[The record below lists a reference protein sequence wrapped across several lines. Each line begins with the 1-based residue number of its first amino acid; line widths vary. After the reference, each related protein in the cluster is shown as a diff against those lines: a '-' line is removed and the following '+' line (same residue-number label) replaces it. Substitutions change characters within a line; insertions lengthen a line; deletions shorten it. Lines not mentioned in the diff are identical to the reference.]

1 VHVITSGLVA
11 KLLFLAIPVK
21 DMSPAR
27 APRRLITVAD
37 DFGLSEGVNDAVEQA
52 AAQGILTSASLMVAA
67 PAFADAV
74 ARARRS
80 PNLHVGLHLVVIEG
94 TPILPPAEI
103 PGLVDATG
111 RFPSDQFRLGLKYF
125 FRPAIRRQLAAEIR
139 AQFEAFAATGL
150 PLDHANAHKHMHL
163 HPVIGR
169 LMIEIGRDYG
179 LRAIRIPAEPASA
192 GQTFGNRA
200 LRHWCR
206 ILRRQA
212 RRAGMRTNDHLLG
225 LTQTGHMT
233 PGTVQAALQNL
244 PPGLTEMYFHPATR
258 RDPVLVQLMPGY
270 DHLAELAALMT
281 SVMPPDVLLTSYN
294 NLADA
299 QGSAPEITTEADGT
313 QPG

>member
-1 VHVITSGLVA
+1 MKRA
-11 KLLFLAIPVK
+11 P
-21 DMSPAR
+21 

-37 DFGLSEGVNDAVEQA
+37 DFGLTEGVNEAVEQA
-52 AAQGILTSASLMVAA
+52 AARGILTSASLMVAA

-74 ARARRS
+74 ARARRC

-94 TPILPPAEI
+94 QPILPPAHI
-103 PGLVDATG
+103 PGLVDAAG
-111 RFPSDQFRLGLKYF
+111 RFPADQFTLGVNYF

-139 AQFEAFAATGL
+139 AQFETFAATGL

-192 GQTFGNRA
+192 TQTLGNRA
-200 LRHWCR
+200 LRHWCGL
-206 ILRRQA
+206 LRRQA
-212 RRAGMRTNDHLLG
+212 RRAGMHTNDHLLG

-233 PGTVQAALQNL
+233 IATVQAALQKL

-258 RDPVLVQLMPGY
+258 RDPLLVQLMPSY
-270 DHLAELAALMT
+270 DHLAEHAALMT
-281 SVMPPDVLLTSYN
+281 SLLPPDVLLTSYGD
-294 NLADA
+294 LAGTRIRA
-299 QGSAPEITTEADGT
+299 SGTTTEADRT
-313 QPG
+313 QLGERF